1 MSTTETATDRDAI
14 TAVVQLY
21 IDGSATGD
29 ASKLKQAFHPEA
41 RMYGSL
47 GDQRLDMPI
56 AELYPMLEAKPMD
69 VDGSYEASVTAV
81 DQVDD
86 AAIARLEESGC
97 WGNVSFVDFFL
108 LARIDGSWKIV
119 SKSFAHT
126 GGEPPAG

>member
-1 MSTTETATDRDAI
+1 MATTETTTDRDAI

-29 ASKLKQAFHPEA
+29 ASKLKQAFHPDA

-47 GDQRLDMPI
+47 GDQRMDMPI
-56 AELYPMLEAKPMD
+56 HELYPMLEAQPMD
-69 VDGSYEASVTAV
+69 VNGSYEASVTAV
-81 DQVDD
+81 DQVGD

-97 WGNVSFVDFFL
+97 WGSVSFVDFFL
-108 LARIDGSWKIV
+108 LARIDGAWKIV

-126 GGEPPAG
+126 GGEPPTG